1 MLDDIGWKTLKTHGN
16 STNCVIPGLIE
27 YPIYQRLGY
36 HPELNLLSREV
47 IAGFLDKEE
56 AKEQLADIKDNT
68 EILRKMVNKK
78 LEEAQSDQGE
88 KG

>member
-1 MLDDIGWKTLKTHGN
+1 M
-16 STNCVIPGLIE
+16 
-27 YPIYQRLGY
+27 
-36 HPELNLLSREV
+36 

-68 EILRKMVNKK
+68 DILRKMVNKK